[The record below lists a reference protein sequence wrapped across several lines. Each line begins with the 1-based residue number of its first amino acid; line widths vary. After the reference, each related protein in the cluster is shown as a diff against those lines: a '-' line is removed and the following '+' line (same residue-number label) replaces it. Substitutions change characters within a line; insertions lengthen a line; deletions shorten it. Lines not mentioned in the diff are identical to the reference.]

1 MDPSI
6 ISDRNGL
13 ISSWIPQNSGN
24 VSSSS
29 RSTPRFNRL
38 TTRKSTGYPLKETT
52 EPCEC
57 TRLIEE
63 SSPVPGS
70 SEPTDSDVVRLH
82 QMILSSWRP
91 FLYYIVYAIV
101 NVIISVP
108 GLYGYSAI
116 IFNHPVFLPHMNT
129 LAKLVIFSSAVHQ
142 LSFTSFSSL
151 NTFAI
156 GTVQDAGLIFLSTM
170 ANTLATA
177 ILNDDGSEAQVISTV
192 LVLLSLSTA
201 TLGMVLIAMGHF
213 RLAEYVMTCF
223 VPNYD
228 LVVLTDFY

>member
-6 ISDRNGL
+6 HSDRNGL
-13 ISSWIPQNSGN
+13 LSSWIPQDSGS
-24 VSSSS
+24 VSSS

-38 TTRKSTGYPLKETT
+38 TTRKSSGHPSKETV

-57 TRLIEE
+57 TRLIDE
-63 SSPVPGS
+63 SSSEPAS
-70 SEPTDSDVVRLH
+70 SEPTNSDSVESSSNF
-82 QMILSSWRP
+82 LSSVKP

-108 GLYGYSAI
+108 GLYGYAAI

-129 LAKLVIFSSAVHQ
+129 LSKLVIFSSSIHQ
-142 LSFTSFSSL
+142 LAFTSFSSL

-177 ILNDDGSEAQVISTV
+177 ILNDETGSEAQVVSTV

-201 TLGMVLIAMGHF
+201 SLGMVLIAMGHF
-213 RLAEYVMTCF
+213 RLAEYVIIEH
-223 VPNYD
+223 
-228 LVVLTDFY
+228 

>member
-6 ISDRNGL
+6 SSDLNGL
-13 ISSWIPQNSGN
+13 ISSGIPEDSGS
-24 VSSSS
+24 VSSP

-38 TTRKSTGYPLKETT
+38 TIRKSTGYPLKETA

-57 TRLIEE
+57 TRLIDE
-63 SSPVPGS
+63 SSTVPGS
-70 SEPTDSDVVRLH
+70 SETTDADTVGCQKAL
-82 QMILSSWRP
+82 LSSWRP

-108 GLYGYSAI
+108 GLYGYAAI
-116 IFNHPVFLPHMNT
+116 IFKHPVFLPHMNT

-142 LSFTSFSSL
+142 VSFTSFSSL

-170 ANTLATA
+170 ADKLATA
-177 ILNDDGSEAQVISTV
+177 ILDDDGSEAQVVSTV

-201 TLGMVLIAMGHF
+201 SLGMVLIAMGHF
-213 RLAEYVMTCF
+213 RLAE
-223 VPNYD
+223 
-228 LVVLTDFY
+228 

>member
-6 ISDRNGL
+6 IPDRNGL
-13 ISSWIPQNSGN
+13 ISSWIPPDSGSVASARN
-24 VSSSS
+24 
-29 RSTPRFNRL
+29 TPRFNRL
-38 TTRKSTGYPLKETT
+38 TTRKSTGYPLKESAQ
-52 EPCEC
+52 PCEC
-57 TRLIEE
+57 TRLIDE
-63 SSPVPGS
+63 SSRVPGA
-70 SEPTDSDVVRLH
+70 SEPTDSEVVGCLH
-82 QMILSSWRP
+82 TILSSWRP

-108 GLYGYSAI
+108 GLYGYAAI
-116 IFNHPVFLPHMNT
+116 IFKHPVFLPHMNT
-129 LAKLVIFSSAVHQ
+129 LAKLVIFSSAIHQ

-170 ANTLATA
+170 SNTLATE

-201 TLGMVLIAMGHF
+201 ALGMVLIAMGHF
-213 RLAEYVMTCF
+213 RLAEYVMTRVTPTLSDYF
-223 VPNYD
+223 S
-228 LVVLTDFY
+228 LTSII